1 MHIIKSS
8 KLFIQN
14 FTLST
19 ALQSPLERVAF
30 TTFRLPLKYR
40 FSLNQAKRM
49 SAFRSRFDQLLYEH
63 FDDGRTL
70 DLPSAPATASA
81 HGYALSPRGYEPR
94 PVHGLFASQML
105 GQPACPRNEAP
116 AELPITSPAAIAGHS
131 ASH

>member
-63 FDDGRTL
+63 FYDARYFSIFSFWAANSVFSICTTL
-70 DLPSAPATASA
+70 SFCCARSAKVRLDSTACSA
-81 HGYALSPRGYEPR
+81 
-94 PVHGLFASQML
+94 
-105 GQPACPRNEAP
+105 
-116 AELPITSPAAIAGHS
+116 
-131 ASH
+131 